1 MEAIKRKVLVINNG
15 AYSTTDTVKYAQVD
29 GSSSR
34 SGRQGERAINM
45 TF

>member
-1 MEAIKRKVLVINNG
+1 MEAIRRNVLLNPG
-15 AYSTTDTVKYAQVD
+15 PSTTTDTVKYAQVD